1 MVTGDGV
8 FPLIR
13 WTKRKDYTSVALWWG
28 HFGVIEASNAEKA
41 LETVSGKTVMATK
54 ADKWVCVGAN
64 YQIYHDIYYLIR
76 PAQPQ
81 LLISF

>member
-28 HFGVIEASNAEKA
+28 LFGVIEASNAEKA
-41 LETVSGKTVMATK
+41 LETVLGKTVMPIK
-54 ADKWVCVGAN
+54 VDEWVCVGFN
-64 YQIYHDIYYLIR
+64 YQIFHDIPLYMHSARWQI
-76 PAQPQ
+76 
-81 LLISF
+81 II